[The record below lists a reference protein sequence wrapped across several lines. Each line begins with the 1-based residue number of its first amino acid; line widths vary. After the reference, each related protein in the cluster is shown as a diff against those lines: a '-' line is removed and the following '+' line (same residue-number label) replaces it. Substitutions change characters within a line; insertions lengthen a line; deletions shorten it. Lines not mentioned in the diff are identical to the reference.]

1 MTKISLHK
9 MSPFFSKAVDDISQT
24 PIMNESEF
32 HDDALNSSSPS
43 GDFLLCEKVYLIK
56 KDLQGNLILV

>member
-1 MTKISLHK
+1 